1 MKKIIFTLLA
11 MGGITAA
18 NAQSKGNV
26 EFGLNAGFN
35 SSTIS
40 STEYYGNPDRSVAF
54 NFGGSAEYYFSESWG
69 IKAKVIYDR
78 KGWDNGFITDG
89 STGQVFRTDIN
100 VDYLTIPVMANWH
113 FGRTNNWYLNFG
125 PYVGFLMS
133 ANDTRFDTDLK
144 DDFNSTDAGLA
155 LGIGVKIPVSNFIK
169 VFIEYDMQAGFSDI
183 YKNNYDDNVFNSR
196 DAINVG
202 INFML

>member
-11 MGGITAA
+11 MAGIAVA

-26 EFGLNAGFN
+26 EFGLNTGVSF
-35 SSTIS
+35 STIT
-40 STEYYGNPDRSVAF
+40 STDYYGNPDNNISF
-54 NFGGSAEYYFSESWG
+54 NVGGSAEYYFSESWG

-78 KGWDNGFITDG
+78 KGWDNGYIYDIN
-89 STGQVFRTDIN
+89 TGDEFRTDFNI
-100 VDYLTIPVMANWH
+100 DYLTVPVMADWH
-113 FGRTNNWYLNFG
+113 FGRKKNWYLNFG

-133 ANDTRFDTDLK
+133 AKETRFDTDLK
-144 DDFNSTDAGLA
+144 DDFNTTDAGLA
-155 LGIGVKIPVSNFIK
+155 LGLGVKIPVSNYIK
-169 VFIEYDMQAGFSDI
+169 IFFEYDVQAGFSDI
-183 YKNNYDDNVFNSR
+183 FKDNYDDNVFISR